1 MPSSP
6 WNRAR
11 FGVLGGLLAAV
22 LLLDLLVGSVVTSRD
37 EAVAGLILGLMFCQ
51 ATLLAVWT
59 ALGPANLFVRGA
71 TGLALTW
78 LLMAAMFFMAMRST
92 NPVEAWAISGALGAQ
107 WLAVQ
112 VPLWLLRIPF
122 GWSIVDTRSLGQL
135 PPRDE
140 NQFGIAQLMAWTLL
154 AALALG
160 IARLV
165 IPDELNL
172 GSPRAHQ
179 TAVTIL
185 LLLFAFNT
193 LLAWPLVWATLA
205 ARDLVLWLLLAAI
218 CGIALTWGE
227 NWAFQS
233 LGPGSDLELFLWL
246 NGCQV
251 VLVGS
256 ALLLVRACGFRLRRG
271 YRASVGLA
279 TSAPRFESGGN
290 DL

>member
-1 MPSSP
+1 MPSSTR
-6 WNRAR
+6 NRTR
-11 FGVLGGLLAAV
+11 FHVLGSVLAAA
-22 LLLDLLVGSVVTSRD
+22 LLGDLLIGTVVSSRD
-37 EAVAGLILGLMFCQ
+37 EAVAGLVLGLMFCQ

-59 ALGPANLFVRGA
+59 ALGPVRLFVRAA
-71 TGLALTW
+71 TGLVLTL
-78 LLMAAMFFMAMRST
+78 LLMAAIFFMAKRST
-92 NPVEAWAISGALGAQ
+92 NPVEAWAISGSLGAQ

-112 VPLWLLRIPF
+112 VPLWLLRFPF
-122 GWSIVDTRSLGQL
+122 GWSIVDTRRWGHL
-135 PPRDE
+135 PQRGE

-154 AALALG
+154 VALALG

-165 IPDELNL
+165 VPDGFNL
-172 GSPRAHQ
+172 GSARANQ

-185 LLLFAFNT
+185 LLLLAFNS

-227 NWAFQS
+227 NWAFQR

-256 ALLLVRACGFRLRRG
+256 ALLLVRACGFRLQR
-271 YRASVGLA
+271 SV
-279 TSAPRFESGGN
+279 RVN